1 MIEKVLII
9 IESQKDENNNFL
21 NITVE
26 GQNINMINLKIVLLQ
41 LEEVMQY

>member
-26 GQNINMINLKIVLLQ
+26 GQKYKYDKFKDWSYYNWKR
-41 LEEVMQY
+41 

>member
-26 GQNINMINLKIVLLQ
+26 GQKI
-41 LEEVMQY
+41 